1 MKIYLK
7 SVITLFVLVLFV
19 NLSAKAQKNS
29 KKEYVA
35 TLVGFYN
42 LENLFDTI
50 NTPDVKDEEFT
61 PEGPKLWNGS
71 RYYHKLH
78 NMAKVIAQ
86 IGTEINPD
94 GLAVL
99 GISEV
104 ENESVV
110 KDLIAQPVLK
120 NRNYKIIHYNSP
132 DRRGIDVAMLYNPK
146 YFKPYKTSSHRLHV
160 EKLKDFKTRDQL
172 LVDGVLS
179 GDTVHIIV
187 NHWPSRYG
195 GEKRSRWLRNAAAQ
209 LSRSIADSI
218 LQQNP
223 HARIMVMG
231 DLNDNPNNESV
242 LKFMNAKGKRDKLKD
257 NDFFNP
263 MWEMYKKGNGTLAW
277 HDTWSLFDQI
287 MISQALL
294 GKDYN
299 HIKYLKAVIYKKPF
313 LVNKDGR
320 YKGYP
325 YRTFVGNTFQGGY
338 SDHLP
343 VFVVLVKEA
352 R

>member
-1 MKIYLK
+1 MKNFVQ
-7 SVITLFVLVLFV
+7 SAMVFVLLTVFV
-19 NLSAKAQKNS
+19 SLSVNAQNS
-29 KKEYVA
+29 KKKYVA

-50 NTPDVKDEEFT
+50 NTINVKDKEFT
-61 PEGPKLWNGS
+61 PQGSKLWTGK

-78 NMAKVIAQ
+78 NMAKVISQ

-104 ENESVV
+104 ENLGVV
-110 KDLIAQPVLK
+110 RDLVSQPSLK
-120 NRNYKIIHYNSP
+120 KRNYQIIHYDSP
-132 DRRGIDVAMLYNPK
+132 DRRGIDVAMLYNTK
-146 YFKPYKTSSHRLHV
+146 YFKPYKTSSHRLYV
-160 EKLKDFKTRDQL
+160 EKLKDFRTRDQL
-172 LVDGVLS
+172 LVDGILS

-209 LSRSIADSI
+209 LSRKIADSI
-218 LQQNP
+218 LQINP

-231 DLNDNPNNESV
+231 DLNDDPVNESV
-242 LKFMNAKGKRDKLKD
+242 IKYMHAKGKINKLKD
-257 NDFFNP
+257 DDFFNP

-287 MISQALL
+287 MLSQSLL
-294 GKDYN
+294 GKEYS
-299 HIKYLKAVIYKKPF
+299 HLKYLKAVIYKKPF

-343 VFVVLVKEA
+343 VFVVLIKEA
-352 R
+352 KQ

>member
-1 MKIYLK
+1 MKIVK
-7 SVITLFVLVLFV
+7 FAIAFVLLTVV
-19 NLSAKAQKNS
+19 INLSTNAQN
-29 KKEYVA
+29 KKEYIA

-50 NTPDVKDEEFT
+50 NAPDVKDTEFT
-61 PEGPKLWNGS
+61 PEGSKLWNGE
-71 RYYHKLH
+71 RYFHKTH
-78 NMAKVIAQ
+78 NMAKVISQ

-94 GLAVL
+94 GLAIL

-104 ENESVV
+104 ENLGVIQ
-110 KDLIAQPVLK
+110 DLVAQPSLK
-120 NRNYKIIHYNSP
+120 NRNYQIIHYDSP
-132 DRRGIDVAMLYNPK
+132 DRRGVDVAMLYNAK
-146 YFKPYKTSSHRLHV
+146 YFRPYKTSSHRLYV
-160 EKLKDFKTRDQL
+160 DKLKNFKTRDQL
-172 LVDGVLS
+172 LVDGILS
-179 GDTVHIIV
+179 GDTIHIIV

-209 LSRSIADSI
+209 LSRKISDSI
-218 LQQNP
+218 LQINP
-223 HARIMVMG
+223 NARIVVMG
-231 DLNDNPNNESV
+231 DLNDNPTNESV
-242 LKFMNAKGKRDKLKD
+242 IKYMRAKGKQSKLED

-263 MWEMYKKGNGTLAW
+263 MWKMYKKGNGTLAW

-294 GKDYN
+294 GKDYL

-313 LVNKDGR
+313 LINKDGR

-343 VFVVLVKEA
+343 VFMVLVKEV
-352 R
+352 RE

>member
-1 MKIYLK
+1 MKIFIK
-7 SVITLFVLVLFV
+7 SAVAFVLLTVVINF
-19 NLSAKAQKNS
+19 SANAQKS

-50 NTPDVKDEEFT
+50 DTPEVKDVEFT
-61 PEGPKLWNGS
+61 PDGPKLWNS
-71 RYYHKLH
+71 DRYHHKLF
-78 NMAKVIAQ
+78 NMARVISQ

-104 ENESVV
+104 ENLGVI
-110 KDLIAQPVLK
+110 KDLVSQPSLK
-120 NRNYKIIHYNSP
+120 SNNFKIIHYDSP

-146 YFKPYKTSSHRLHV
+146 YFKPYKTSSHRLHI
-160 EKLKDFKTRDQL
+160 EKLKDFRTRDQL
-172 LVDGVLS
+172 LVDGILS

-195 GEKRSRWLRNAAAQ
+195 GEKRSRWLRDAAAK
-209 LSRSIADSI
+209 LSRKIADSI
-218 LQQNP
+218 LHINP
-223 HARIMVMG
+223 NARIIVMG
-231 DLNDNPNNESV
+231 DLNDNPTNESV
-242 LKFMNAKGKRDKLKD
+242 LKYMYAKGKQDKLKD
-257 NDFFNP
+257 DDFFNP
-263 MWEMYKKGNGTLAW
+263 MWQMYKNGNGTLAW

-287 MISQALL
+287 MISQSLL
-294 GKDYN
+294 GKDYT
-299 HIKYLKAVIYKKPF
+299 HLKYLKAVIYKKPF
-313 LVNKDGR
+313 LINKEGR

-343 VFVVLVKEA
+343 VFIILVKQVN
-352 R
+352 

>member
-1 MKIYLK
+1 MKTFVK
-7 SVITLFVLVLFV
+7 SAAAFLLLVLFV
-19 NLSAKAQKNS
+19 NLSVSAQEH

-50 NTPDVKDEEFT
+50 NTPGVKDEEFT
-61 PEGPKLWNGS
+61 PEGPKLWNGE
-71 RYYHKLH
+71 RYHHKLH
-78 NMAKVIAQ
+78 NMAKVISQ

-104 ENESVV
+104 ENEGVV
-110 KDLIAQPVLK
+110 KDLVAQPALK
-120 NRNYKIIHYNSP
+120 SHHYQIIHYDSP

-146 YFKPYKTSSHRLHV
+146 YFKPYKTSSHRLYV
-160 EKLKDFKTRDQL
+160 DQLKDFRTRDQL

-195 GEKRSRWLRNAAAQ
+195 GEKRSRWLRDAAAG
-209 LSRSIADSI
+209 LSRKIADSI
-218 LQQNP
+218 LQQDP
-223 HARIMVMG
+223 QARILVMG
-231 DLNDNPNNESV
+231 DLNDNPTNESV
-242 LKFMNAKGKRDKLKD
+242 IKYMSAKGKQDKLKP

-287 MISQALL
+287 LVSQSLL
-294 GKDYN
+294 GKDYT
-299 HIKYLKAVIYKKPF
+299 HLKLLKAVIYKKPF

>member
-61 PEGPKLWNGS
+61 PEGSKLWNGN

-218 LQQNP
+218 FTTKP
-223 HARIMVMG
+223 PCTH
-231 DLNDNPNNESV
+231 
-242 LKFMNAKGKRDKLKD
+242 
-257 NDFFNP
+257 
-263 MWEMYKKGNGTLAW
+263 YGNGRP
-277 HDTWSLFDQI
+277 Q
-287 MISQALL
+287 
-294 GKDYN
+294 
-299 HIKYLKAVIYKKPF
+299 
-313 LVNKDGR
+313 R
-320 YKGYP
+320 
-325 YRTFVGNTFQGGY
+325 
-338 SDHLP
+338 
-343 VFVVLVKEA
+343 
-352 R
+352 